1 MEELTGVVEDLRE
14 RQSEIDNELL
24 RTSGKLDEEILKIQG
39 YYGQF
44 YELLDEHKSRVLDQ
58 LKTEYDYSS

>member
-24 RTSGKLDEEILKIQG
+24 RTSGKLDEEILKI
-39 YYGQF
+39 
-44 YELLDEHKSRVLDQ
+44 
-58 LKTEYDYSS
+58 